1 MWFGGHEKQSN
12 HAFCSVAM
20 AEMPLKGVWLHLYQS
35 ALFFQKARF
44 TPAGSLERDLVR
56 FTLFLANSSAQVTME
71 LSL

>member
-1 MWFGGHEKQSN
+1 
-12 HAFCSVAM
+12 
-20 AEMPLKGVWLHLYQS
+20 MPLKGVWLHLYQS